1 MKQYHD
7 LLKEILLNGEVQY
20 EPRTEEYI
28 LGIPGSQ
35 RVYDLRQGFP
45 LMTTKNVP
53 IRLPAEEL
61 FWKLRGNGRLFLLLM
76 CDI

>member
-7 LLKEILLNGEVQY
+7 LLKEVLTNGEVQY

-53 IRLPAEEL
+53 IRLL
-61 FWKLRGNGRLFLLLM
+61 LRNYFGN
-76 CDI
+76 